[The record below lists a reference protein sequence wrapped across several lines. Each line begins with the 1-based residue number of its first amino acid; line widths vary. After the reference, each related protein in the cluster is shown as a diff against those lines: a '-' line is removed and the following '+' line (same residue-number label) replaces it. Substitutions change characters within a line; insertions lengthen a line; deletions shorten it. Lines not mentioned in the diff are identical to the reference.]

1 MLLFIIAIFSLYS
14 QRKEIIAMNVEEFRD
29 YCIALPD
36 ATERMPFQAFPAGKS
51 VLAFYV
57 GGKIF
62 CYLDIDRFEMCNIKC
77 DPLIIDDLKERYEA
91 VSKPFNMN
99 PKYWIGIRFNSD
111 MPDTM
116 VKEMVK
122 KSYLIV
128 KGKKRG

>member
-1 MLLFIIAIFSLYS
+1 MLKNSETIALRCRMLLRECHFRRFLRGSRFWLS
-14 QRKEIIAMNVEEFRD
+14 MCVE
-29 YCIALPD
+29 
-36 ATERMPFQAFPAGKS
+36 
-51 VLAFYV
+51 
-57 GGKIF
+57 KIF